1 MATLSG
7 TVLSNCSYIP
17 SFIPS
22 GTSMTFENASAP
34 TSWTKST
41 THHDKTLR
49 IVNGTV
55 APGGGPATFST
66 VFSLV
71 ASSPATV
78 PSVQSG
84 YTHAAQDASLT
95 TGPTS
100 VPFSFDNALADLPAH
115 THPIIINTPNLRR
128 QASPT
133 NPTGNFAT
141 FGTNTTSSIG
151 SDGQHTHTGG
161 TYAHSHGISSPHSH
175 PQTETSH
182 THPFSTTQQD
192 FRVYYRDIIIANK
205 D

>member
-55 APGGGPATFST
+55 APGGGPATFSN

-84 YTHAAQDASLT
+84 YTHAAAAASLT

-115 THPIIINTPNLRR
+115 THPYQYNSPLQRALVTPTAQGPFLNLTTL
-128 QASPT
+128 S
-133 NPTGNFAT
+133 
-141 FGTNTTSSIG
+141 TSSTG

-161 TYAHSHGISSPHSH
+161 TYAHSHGTTSPHSH